1 MRWFLFSTVAML
13 MFATTAHADG
23 IMTAAEVQQL
33 APGHYHVVAP
43 GVTIEVELGLG
54 GKISVV
60 TDKGEKDKG
69 HWHLNGDRFC
79 VKFNKLLDRKE
90 NCELL
95 SRAGDEIKG
104 NVLTAFRR

>member
-1 MRWFLFSTVAML
+1 MRSILFGVVSMSI
-13 MFATTAHADG
+13 FATAAYADG

-43 GVTIEVELGLG
+43 GVTIEVDLGLG

-95 SRAGDEIKG
+95 NRAGDEIKG
-104 NVLTAFRR
+104 NVLSAFRR

>member
-1 MRWFLFSTVAML
+1 MRKTLLSALVLLSFASTAQ
-13 MFATTAHADG
+13 ADG
-23 IMTAAEVQQL
+23 LMTGAEVQQL

-43 GVTIEVELGLG
+43 GVTIEVDLGLH

-60 TDKGEKDKG
+60 TSKGERDKG
-69 HWHLNGDRFC
+69 HWRLEGDRFC
-79 VKFNKLLDRKE
+79 VKFTKLLDRKE

-104 NVLTAFRR
+104 NVLSAWRR